1 MIVDILPA
9 MRGTSTSTKENRTT
23 SRADSR
29 TPPLFCERCAFEAPA
44 NDPAR
49 APGFAFETWNQY
61 DASAKLM
68 FLETAAWPH
77 MREARAKINEQARTG
92 YSKCN
97 AYSQGIYLAW
107 TSKLDLYLEAIESI
121 FVQSKSG
128 KVVNDITD
136 ILRANDW

>member
-1 MIVDILPA
+1 
-9 MRGTSTSTKENRTT
+9 
-23 SRADSR
+23 
-29 TPPLFCERCAFEAPA
+29 
-44 NDPAR
+44 
-49 APGFAFETWNQY
+49 
-61 DASAKLM
+61 M

-136 ILRANDW
+136 ILRANDWSTSCSRTPEATLRGSGIGSFT